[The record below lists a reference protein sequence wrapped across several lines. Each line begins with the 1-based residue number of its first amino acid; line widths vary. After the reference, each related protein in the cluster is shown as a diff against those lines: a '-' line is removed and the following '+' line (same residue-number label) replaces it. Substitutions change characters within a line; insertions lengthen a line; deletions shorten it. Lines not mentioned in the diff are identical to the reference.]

1 MKKGITNKKFMS
13 EDFLLNNKTAR
24 YLYHNHAKN
33 MPIFD
38 YHCHLIPSEIAQ
50 DKRYENITEIWLYGD
65 HYKWRA
71 MRSFGIDEE
80 YITGD
85 KSDFEKF
92 KAFAKTMP
100 YLIGNP
106 IYHWSHLELKN
117 YFGIEETLNEKNA
130 EEIWNRCNEI
140 IQKSDFSARSIILK
154 SNVKYIATTD
164 DPVDD
169 LKYHIQIAKENNFD
183 CEVRPTLR
191 PDKVIKIANNGF
203 IDYIELLGKIEDIEI
218 TTYRQLLEVL
228 ERRVKF
234 FVDNGCK
241 ITDHAMDRIYFRETN
256 EKEVDEIFKK
266 ALNKKKLTQEEIEK
280 YSTLT
285 MVELA
290 KMYSK
295 NNMVMQLHI
304 GALRNNNSR
313 MFQKLGADTGFDS
326 IDDGEVAQ
334 PLSKFLDSLDRED
347 KLPKTILY
355 CLNPKDN
362 EVLGT
367 MLGNFQGNGIAGKI
381 QFGSGWWFNDQK
393 DGMERQMMALSQLGL
408 ISQFVGMLTDSRSF
422 LSYTRHEYFR
432 RILCNYIGGL
442 VENQEYPADM
452 EILGEIVENICY
464 NNAAKYF
471 K

>member
-1 MKKGITNKKFMS
+1 MKKAITNKKFMS
-13 EDFLLNNKTAR
+13 EDFLLNNETAR

-80 YITGD
+80 YITGN

-191 PDKVIKIANNGF
+191 PDKVVKIANNGF
-203 IDYIELLGKIEDIEI
+203 IDYIELLGKTEDIEI

-266 ALNKKKLTQEEIEK
+266 ALNKKKLK
-280 YSTLT
+280 
-285 MVELA
+285 
-290 KMYSK
+290 K
-295 NNMVMQLHI
+295 
-304 GALRNNNSR
+304 R
-313 MFQKLGADTGFDS
+313 
-326 IDDGEVAQ
+326 
-334 PLSKFLDSLDRED
+334 
-347 KLPKTILY
+347 
-355 CLNPKDN
+355 
-362 EVLGT
+362 
-367 MLGNFQGNGIAGKI
+367 
-381 QFGSGWWFNDQK
+381 
-393 DGMERQMMALSQLGL
+393 
-408 ISQFVGMLTDSRSF
+408 
-422 LSYTRHEYFR
+422 
-432 RILCNYIGGL
+432 
-442 VENQEYPADM
+442 
-452 EILGEIVENICY
+452 
-464 NNAAKYF
+464 
-471 K
+471 